1 MVELGK
7 TFLALGL
14 MLLVLGAAMLLA
26 SRLHLPL
33 GRLPGD
39 MHWRSRSGNTQF
51 YFPIATSI
59 VLSFFLSL
67 ILWLLR
73 GFRR

>member
-1 MVELGK
+1 MAELGK
-7 TFLALGL
+7 TIFALGL
-14 MLLVLGAAMLLA
+14 ILAAVGVVLLLA
-26 SRLHLPL
+26 SRLGL
-33 GRLPGD
+33 GFGHLPGD
-39 MHWRSRSGNTQF
+39 LNWRSRSGNTRV

-59 VLSFFLSL
+59 LLSIFLSL